1 MISFNSCSKNKVE
14 LLLPESLLLLLEGK
28 GGDMHILYKM
38 RLFYEYTVFFIK
50 NVFSNCKLFKQK
62 RLHKR
67 KASHLHK
74 RDNNRPGN
82 V

>member
-28 GGDMHILYKM
+28 GGDMYIFYKM

-50 NVFSNCKLFKQK
+50 KVFSNCKLLKQK
-62 RLHKR
+62 ILHKR
-67 KASHLHK
+67 KAL
-74 RDNNRPGN
+74 
-82 V
+82 